1 MSVNMNLTEIA
12 KSNYGNRGNKIP
24 FEEQAQ
30 VYANIGYYDESNLDD
45 AGNARFVSIFG
56 TGVDTLEHDARFSK
70 TSAGFNNLI
79 AAINDGRDG
88 IAQACASLDAG
99 ETLDLTRD
107 LVVQL
112 RRREDPRK
120 AQAAAA
126 VGAPPKAFSVF
137 AKPVAPV
144 AAVVESD
151 EVVDHSDDA
160 PF

>member
-12 KSNYGNRGNKIP
+12 KSNYGNKKQVP
-24 FEEQAQ
+24 FEDQAQ
-30 VYANIGYYDESNLDD
+30 VYANIGYYDEGNLDD
-45 AGNARFVSIFG
+45 AGNPRFVSIFG
-56 TGVDTLEHDARFSK
+56 TGVDTLERDDRFSK
-70 TSAGFNNLI
+70 TSPGFNNLI
-79 AAINDGRDG
+79 AAINSGREG
-88 IAQACASLDAG
+88 IAQACASLTAG
-99 ETLDLTRD
+99 ATMDLTRD

-126 VGAPPKAFSVF
+126 IGAQPKAFSVF

-151 EVVDHSDDA
+151 EVIDDGGDV